1 MKKKY
6 LQLIPGVLI
15 LCSLTLPTS
24 GQAQNDTTG
33 NAEDSL
39 INRIPV
45 ISNLDEIDNGS
56 QSQDIAGMLQ
66 SSRDIFTN
74 TAGYTFG
81 AARFRVRG
89 YQSDMTNL
97 MINGIPMND
106 LESGWGTWY
115 RWGGLND
122 VTRYAEVQ
130 TGIAPNDYNF
140 GGLGGYTNIN
150 MRATNMR
157 KGTRISYAYTNRAYR
172 HRVMASHST
181 GMMENGWAIS
191 LSASG
196 RYAEEGYVE
205 GSYYRAMSYYLAV
218 QKKINDKHSINL
230 SIFGAP
236 NVVGRQS
243 LAQQE
248 AYDLTGSNYYN
259 SYWGYQTDPETGEQ
273 VKRNSRVRN
282 THLPTAILTYDF
294 DFKNDH
300 NSKLTVS
307 AFTSY
312 GRSGQTRLNWY
323 DAKDPRPDYYRY
335 LPSYY
340 EETNPAIA
348 NQLTDAWQNDPLQSQ
363 LDWDALYNANYK
375 NLYTVENVN
384 GEAGVDTT
392 GLRSKYIVEENR
404 RDELY
409 VGGNAIFNHNFTD
422 RLSLVGGLNILYQ
435 SKHYFQVVDDLLGGD
450 FWLNI
455 NQFAER
461 DNPDPDAA
469 QYDIENPNQLI
480 YEGEKFG
487 YDYNIVTQSSSLFG
501 QIEYKLPKIELYFGA
516 EFSNTNFWREG
527 NVKNGLF
534 PEESYGKS
542 ETNSYYNIATK
553 LGAQYK
559 ISGRHYITANGA
571 FMTRPPKAR
580 AAFISPRT
588 RSSTVNGMENEL
600 IYTADLSYHVRYSN
614 VKIRLTG
621 YFTEIKNQIWS
632 RSFYHDE
639 YNNFVNY
646 TMTGVD
652 QRHMGLELGADVHI
666 WNGISFV
673 GVAALGD
680 YFYTSRPQATLTV
693 DNSSEV
699 LAEDRTV
706 YLKNY
711 YVGGMPQS
719 AFSAGL
725 KFFKNYWFAGVNF
738 NYFMDIYLDPNPDR
752 RTEEA
757 VTNFV
762 ESDPQYAET
771 IEQTKLDNGFTMN
784 AYVGKSFRIAN
795 KYYLSINLN
804 ATNILNN
811 KDFSTGGYEQ
821 LRYDPQNI
829 DKFPP
834 KLAYMYGF
842 NFFAM
847 ATFRF

>member
-1 MKKKY
+1 MKKNY
-6 LQLIPGVLI
+6 LNLFSSLLI
-15 LCSLTLPTS
+15 LCCLILPSL
-24 GQAQNDTTG
+24 G
-33 NAEDSL
+33 NAQIDSTL
-39 INRIPV
+39 QSQDSSQNLIPV
-45 ISNLDEIDNGS
+45 ISNLDEIEDGS
-56 QSQDIAGMLQ
+56 QSQDIAGLLQ
-66 SSRDIFTN
+66 SSRDIFTS
-74 TAGYTFG
+74 TAGFTFG
-81 AARFRVRG
+81 AARFRIRG
-89 YQSDMTNL
+89 YNSDFTAT
-97 MINGIPMND
+97 MINGVPMSD
-106 LESGWGTWY
+106 LENGWGTWY
-115 RWGGLND
+115 KWGGLND
-122 VTRYAEVQ
+122 VTRYAEVK
-130 TGIAPNDYNF
+130 TGLAANNYNF

-172 HRVMASHST
+172 HRLMASYST
-181 GMMENGWAIS
+181 GMMDNGWAIAV
-191 LSASG
+191 SASG
-196 RYAEEGYVE
+196 RYAEEGYVTGTFYRA
-205 GSYYRAMSYYLAV
+205 GSYYFAV
-218 QKKINDKHSINL
+218 EKKINDKHSLNL
-230 SIFGAP
+230 AVFGAP

-243 LAQQE
+243 LSQQE
-248 AYDLTGSNYYN
+248 AYDLTGDNYYN

-282 THLPTAILTYDF
+282 THLPTAILTYDY

-300 NSKLTVS
+300 STKLTINGF
-307 AFTSY
+307 ATY

-340 EETNPAIA
+340 EETNPIIA
-348 NQLTDAWQNDPLQSQ
+348 NQFTNAWQTDPLTSQ
-363 LDWDALYNANYK
+363 VDWDALYNANYK
-375 NLYTVENVN
+375 NLYTVDNAN
-384 GEAGVDTT
+384 GSGTSQT

-409 VGGNAIFNHNFTD
+409 TGLNSYFSHNFTD
-422 RLSLVGGLNILYQ
+422 QLSLAGGLNVLYQ
-435 SKHYFQVVDDLLGGD
+435 SKHYFQVADDLLGGD

-469 QYDIENPNQLI
+469 QYDINNPNQLI
-480 YEGEKFG
+480 YEGDKFG
-487 YDYNIVTQSSSLFG
+487 YDYNIVTQKSSLFG
-501 QIEYKLPKIELYFGA
+501 QLEYKLPSVELYFGA

-527 NVKNGLF
+527 NIQNGLF
-534 PEESYGKS
+534 PDESAGKS
-542 ETNSYYNIATK
+542 ETNTYFNFATK
-553 LGAQYK
+553 LGIQYK
-559 ISGRHYITANGA
+559 ISGRHYLTANGA
-571 FMTRPPKAR
+571 FMTRPPNAR
-580 AAFISPRT
+580 NAFISPRT
-588 RSSTVNGMENEL
+588 RSATVNGMENEMV
-600 IYTADLSYHVRYSN
+600 YSADLSYHVRYSK

-646 TMTGVD
+646 TMNGVD
-652 QRHMGLELGADVHI
+652 QRNMGLELGADVEI

-673 GVAALGD
+673 GVAALGN
-680 YFYTSRPQATLTV
+680 YFYTSRPSATLTV
-693 DNSSEV
+693 DNSAEV

-711 YVGGMPQS
+711 FVGGMPQS

-725 KFFKNYWFAGVNF
+725 KYFYNYWFAGVNF

-752 RTEEA
+752 RTAEA
-757 VTNFV
+757 VENFV
-762 ESDPQYAET
+762 ETDPQYAET
-771 IEQTKLDNGFTMN
+771 IGQTQLEDGFTLN
-784 AYVGKSFRIAN
+784 AYVGKSFRIKN
-795 KYYLSINLN
+795 KYYLSINFN

-811 KDFSTGGYEQ
+811 KTFATGGYEQ

-847 ATFRF
+847 VTFRF